1 MQRGKALP
9 VYVGRYNIRG
19 YGLGG
24 SIISNLF
31 KTALPFLK
39 PIAKKIMGRVKDE
52 AIRTGRNI
60 AQDVFIDK
68 ISPKSSIKNRTKE
81 SFKRVFTGK
90 GRQLAAG
97 SKRGRK
103 RPRTLTDIFQSQ
115 STKPRKRQAK
125 QGKQVTRASKK
136 RKLS

>member
-39 PIAKKIMGRVKDE
+39 PIAKKIMGHVKDE
-52 AIRTGRNI
+52 AIQTGRDI
-60 AQDVFIDK
+60 AQDVFVDK
-68 ISPKSSIKNRTKE
+68 ISPKSSFKNRTRE
-81 SFKRVFTGK
+81 SFKQVFTGK

-97 SKRGRK
+97 CKASKK
-103 RPRTLTDIFQSQ
+103 RPRTLKDIFQTQ
-115 STKPRKRQAK
+115 SSKPTKRQAK
-125 QGKQVTRASKK
+125 QSTRTVKK
-136 RKLS
+136 RKLT

>member
-1 MQRGKALP
+1 MQQGKALP

-39 PIAKKIMGRVKDE
+39 PIAKKIMGRVNDE
-52 AIRTGRNI
+52 AIRTGRDI
-60 AQDVFIDK
+60 AQDVFVDK

-81 SFKRVFTGK
+81 SFKRVFIGK
-90 GRQLAAG
+90 GRQFTTGCKG
-97 SKRGRK
+97 SKK
-103 RPRTLTDIFQSQ
+103 RPMTLKDIFQAQGS
-115 STKPRKRQAK
+115 KARKRKAK
-125 QGKQVTRASKK
+125 QDTRTAKK
-136 RKLS
+136 RKLT